1 MTSTLPVSRATDL
14 APFADPLRIPPVRR
28 ARADAAGDLMTV
40 SARPTWVRLHSALP
54 QTLVWAYDGHFP
66 GPTIEVRRGQRVRVA
81 WRNELSGDYPLVAV
95 QVPNATPSPSTVP
108 GRDGAEPIQAVTDL
122 PPWTVVHLHGART
135 DGGNDGWPENA
146 VSPGNAQLAEY
157 PNDQAAAALWY
168 HDHAMA
174 VTALNVMTG
183 LTGMY
188 LIRDA
193 EEDALRL
200 PHGAHEVPLIIA
212 DRNLDTDADGQL
224 TGQLLHKVVR
234 VGAEPPVHLPFTG
247 PFTLVNGV
255 IWPYLEV
262 EPRWYRFRVLNASNA
277 RIFRLALVDE
287 AGAPVTGAAYQIGT
301 DTGLLPAPIPADQL
315 TLAPSERADLLIDFS
330 AHRGTALRLVNT
342 QAPAPVPD
350 VMQFRVGT
358 HPVRDRFE
366 LPAQISRSFV
376 RLTHDNLPETHGH
389 RWIALTAP
397 GAQTSHPEMW
407 ELHEITDAAAAT
419 QPTVTVTDAA
429 GVTRVFERASTTF
442 NGTLNFHVEA
452 DSWEVWNFLNL
463 GGPTH
468 PMHIHLIRFQ
478 ALQRHSYAVTT
489 SADPAGIT
497 RVTATFTAA
506 GALGPDEQGWKDVI
520 RVGGGQLV
528 SVAGRFEGGTG
539 RYVYHCH
546 LLEHEDEGM
555 MRPFSVMPGPVMVLD
570 PEAGGG
576 HDHR

>member
-1 MTSTLPVSRATDL
+1 MTSTLPISTAVEL
-14 APFADPLRIPPVRR
+14 APFADPLRIPPLLR
-28 ARADAAGDLMTV
+28 ARGGARDLLTV
-40 SARPTWVRLHSALP
+40 SARPAWVRLHSALP
-54 QTLVWAYDGHFP
+54 RTLVWAYEGSFP
-66 GPTIEVRRGQRVRVA
+66 GPTIEVRRGQRLSVA

-95 QVPNATPSPSTVP
+95 EAPNATPSPSTRP
-108 GRDGAEPIQAVTDL
+108 GRDGAEPIQAVADL
-122 PPWTVVHLHGART
+122 EPWTVVHLHGART

-157 PNDQAAAALWY
+157 PNDQAATALWY

-183 LTGMY
+183 LAGMY

-200 PHGAHEVPLIIA
+200 PHGAHEIPLIIA
-212 DRNLDTDADGQL
+212 DRNLDTAADGRL

-234 VGAEPPVHLPFTG
+234 VSAEPKVDLPFTG

-287 AGAPVTGAAYQIGT
+287 AGVPVTGAAYQIGT
-301 DTGLLPAPIPADQL
+301 DGGLLPAPVPVDQL
-315 TLAPSERADLLIDFS
+315 TLAPAERADLLIDFS
-330 AHRGTALRLVNT
+330 AHRGGALRLVNT
-342 QAPAPVPD
+342 LTPAPVPD

-358 HPVRDRFE
+358 HPVRDRFV
-366 LPAQISRSFV
+366 LPSRVSPSFT
-376 RLTHDNLPETHGH
+376 RLTHDNLPEPHGH
-389 RWIALTAP
+389 RWVALTAP
-397 GAQTSHPEMW
+397 GGQTPHPELW
-407 ELHEITDAAAAT
+407 ELREIEDAATAT
-419 QPTVTVTDAA
+419 EPTVTVTDAA
-429 GVTRVFERASTTF
+429 GVTRVFERASTSF
-442 NGTLNFHVEA
+442 SGALNFLVEA
-452 DSWEVWNFLNL
+452 QGWEQWNFLNL

-468 PMHIHLIRFQ
+468 PMHIHLIQFQ
-478 ALQRHSYAVTT
+478 AVRRHAYAVSTT
-489 SADPAGIT
+489 TDGNGIT
-497 RVTATFTAA
+497 RVTAAFSGA
-506 GALGPDEQGWKDVI
+506 GTLDPNEEGWKDVI

-528 SVAGRFEGGTG
+528 SVAGQFGGGTG

-555 MRPFSVMPGPVMVLD
+555 MRPFVVMPASVMELD

-576 HDHR
+576 HSHG